1 MVVARFHH
9 VAGGIQCIVQVHQ
22 LRTAGPDI
30 THQLFELCCIKGR
43 VPCVGHQNQPAAI
56 LHGFVYPRFYILQR
70 VAFVLW
76 EHFHALHAAAFIRD
90 LVDAF
95 FHRKA
100 QVKMLFYGVQAVR
113 LIAPI
118 HIGIAAH
125 PADAPAAHLCF
136 KLLQGGFQRFGG
148 ILLHIGFGHRMA
160 CHRHAAAHHFL
171 QLFHRHAAGFAH
183 KPRRASHGIRHTKLL
198 HQREQHGVRFAAAV
212 VIHKRYNGFLF
223 AAARVGQHV
232 GCGFGL
238 GGGAVGPVQVHI
250 LRGRLGQHLPGT
262 AARGNQLI
270 GILFPH
276 TFRRVGLLAGHRGVV
291 QHQVWDVAADA
302 LHAIPHAAHRNAA
315 AVGCLRCGGGRH
327 RYGVPCIRQH
337 RCPLRLGVRG
347 KRDIQRKAIPPGAA
361 PEMQNL
367 HAIAGFGAKAQHTH
381 GAAKNFRVISF
392 QFNFVGH
399 SIPPYDPF
407 ET

>member
-1 MVVARFHH
+1 M
-9 VAGGIQCIVQVHQ
+9 
-22 LRTAGPDI
+22 
-30 THQLFELCCIKGR
+30 
-43 VPCVGHQNQPAAI
+43 
-56 LHGFVYPRFYILQR
+56 
-70 VAFVLW
+70 
-76 EHFHALHAAAFIRD
+76 
-90 LVDAF
+90 
-95 FHRKA
+95 
-100 QVKMLFYGVQAVR
+100 
-113 LIAPI
+113 
-118 HIGIAAH
+118 
-125 PADAPAAHLCF
+125 
-136 KLLQGGFQRFGG
+136 
-148 ILLHIGFGHRMA
+148 
-160 CHRHAAAHHFL
+160 
-171 QLFHRHAAGFAH
+171 
-183 KPRRASHGIRHTKLL
+183 
-198 HQREQHGVRFAAAV
+198 
-212 VIHKRYNGFLF
+212 
-223 AAARVGQHV
+223 

-262 AARGNQLI
+262 AARGDQLI

-276 TFRRVGLLAGHRGVV
+276 TFRRVGLLAGHRSVV

-327 RYGVPCIRQH
+327 RYGVPCMRQH

-361 PEMQNL
+361 LEMQNL

-407 ET
+407 ETR